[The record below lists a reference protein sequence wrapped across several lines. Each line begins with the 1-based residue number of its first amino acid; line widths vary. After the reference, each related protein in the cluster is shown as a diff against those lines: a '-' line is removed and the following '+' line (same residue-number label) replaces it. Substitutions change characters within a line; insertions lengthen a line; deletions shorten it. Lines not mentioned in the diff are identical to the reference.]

1 MGLRGMDSTLHQTL
15 YARLIADYGFEDKG
29 TWLQKGRCPECG
41 KKEVFTHTQHPWILR
56 CGRQNRCGWEQSV
69 KDLYGDLFDNWS
81 TRFPVCRDQPN
92 AAAEAY
98 LRDARGFDVEKI
110 RGWYTQ
116 GQYRDSVLHA
126 SSATVRFT
134 VEGIVWERLIDQPER
149 FGKKAH
155 FKTGSSYAGLWWQPP
170 TLNIQAVKDI
180 WLVEGIFDAIALDH
194 HGIAAVAL
202 LSCTNYPE
210 KALARLTSTNHR
222 PRLIWGL
229 DSDKAGQRGV
239 IKGIERARKA
249 GWKCKAA
256 QIPQGKNKL
265 DWNDLHQ
272 SERLS
277 KADLETYLYHGALL
291 IADSPFERG
300 RLLHQKNGLR
310 EFAFDYGRRLYWF
323 KLDQEQLDRAR
334 EAAQDSEA
342 NPIQG
347 EAALKS
353 YSNISEIANCAPIP
367 LYYQAHAATDEAW
380 YYFRIDFPNA
390 PSIKSTFTGTQI
402 ACASEFRKRL
412 LTIAPG
418 AFYSGNSTQLDR
430 YLRNSMAHIRSIQT
444 IDFIGYSSEHECYV
458 FKDIA
463 IRKGQV
469 VTLNEEDFF
478 ELGSL
483 SLKTLSQ
490 LAPLSISREKNNHD
504 LDWLTPFWACFG
516 AKGIIALAFWFGS
529 LFAEQIRA
537 EHKSFPFLE
546 IVGEPGAGKST
557 LIEFLWKLLGRR
569 DYEGFDPSKS
579 SLAARA
585 RNFAQVSCLPVVLI
599 EGERQEESSKYARFD
614 WDELKTAYNG
624 RCVRATGIKN
634 SGNETREPPFRG
646 SVVISQNTPI
656 CASEAILQRLIH
668 LNFDCSL
675 HTSDTRAYAETLE
688 RMPVEQLSHFILHAL
703 TKEAAVMQRMLERT
717 YYYEQQLHAQ
727 PGISNVRIVKNHAQL
742 MALLEVLVLIIPIS
756 DVQQKEVQAQLVEM
770 AKQRQ
775 HMINTDHPVVQEFW
789 DTFDYLEGDGEPK
802 LNHSSESQLIAINLN
817 DFAKLAAEQQQKIPP
832 LIDLKRHLRSSRTR
846 KFIEIKTIR
855 SAIRSAG
862 FTRGNGPET
871 LKCWFFQRG
880 KHA

>member
-29 TWLQKGRCPECG
+29 TWLQKGHCPECG

-69 KDLYGDLFDNWS
+69 KDLYSDLFDNWS
-81 TRFPVCRDQPN
+81 TRFPVCKDQPN
-92 AAAEAY
+92 AAAKAY

-116 GQYRDSVLHA
+116 GQYRDSALNV

-155 FKTGSSYAGLWWQPP
+155 FKSGSSYASLWWQPP
-170 TLNIQAVKDI
+170 TLNIQTVKEV

-210 KALARLTSTNHR
+210 KALARLAATGHR
-222 PRLIWGL
+222 PRLIWAL
-229 DSDKAGQRGV
+229 DSDKAGQRGI
-239 IKGIERARKA
+239 IKGIQRARNA

-256 QIPQGKNKL
+256 QIPQTKNKL

-272 SERLS
+272 SELLS

-291 IADSPFERG
+291 IADNPFERG
-300 RLLHQKNGLR
+300 RLLHQKNHLR
-310 EFAFDYGRRLYWF
+310 EFAFEHGRRLYWF
-323 KLDQEQLDRAR
+323 KLDQEQLDHAR
-334 EAAQDSEA
+334 EAEQDAEAQ
-342 NPIQG
+342 PIK
-347 EAALKS
+347 EESALKNC
-353 YSNISEIANCAPIP
+353 SNILEIANCAPLP

-430 YLRNSMAHIRSIQT
+430 YLRNNMAHIRSIQT

-478 ELGSL
+478 ELGSI

-490 LAPLSISREKNNHD
+490 LAPLSIPREKSSKD
-504 LDWLTPFWACFG
+504 PDWLTPFWECFG
-516 AKGIIALAFWFGS
+516 AKGVIALAFWFGS

-634 SGNETREPPFRG
+634 NGNETREPPFRG
-646 SVVISQNTPI
+646 SVVISQNTPV

-668 LNFDCSL
+668 LHFDCSL
-675 HTSDTRAYAETLE
+675 HTQDTKNHAEVLE
-688 RMPVEQLSHFILHAL
+688 RMPVEAVSYFILHAI
-703 TKEAAVMQRMLERT
+703 TSEAQVMACMFKRT
-717 YYYEQQLHAQ
+717 PHYEQQLHTK
-727 PGISNVRIVKNHAQL
+727 PDISHMRIAKNHAQL
-742 MALLEVLVLIIPIS
+742 MALVDALALIIPIS
-756 DVQQKEVQAQLVEM
+756 DKQQEEVQVQLMEM
-770 AKQRQ
+770 AIKRQ
-775 HMINTDHPVVQEFW
+775 HMINADHPVIQEFW
-789 DTFDYLEGDGEPK
+789 DTFDYLNGDGEPL
-802 LNHSSESQLIAINLN
+802 LNHSREPTLIAVNLN
-817 DFAKLAAEQQQKIPP
+817 DFAKLAAEQQQKIPL
-832 LIDLKRHLRSSRTR
+832 LIDLKRYLRNSRSR
-846 KFIEIKTIR
+846 KFVEIKTVR
-855 SAIRSAG
+855 SVIHS
-862 FTRGNGPET
+862 RGLSHKTGSEV
-871 LKCWFFQRG
+871 LKCWIFQRAG
-880 KHA
+880 D